1 MIILLLEEQTNI
13 IYGKLSNYDD
23 FGDWI
28 WCVSKE
34 EKRRNEIFFGEQ
46 MNKFLHIF

>member
-1 MIILLLEEQTNI
+1 MINLLLEEQTEI

-28 WCVSKE
+28 QCVSKE
-34 EKRRNEIFFGEQ
+34 EKSRNEIFIGKQ
-46 MNKFLHIF
+46 VNKFLHIF

>member
-1 MIILLLEEQTNI
+1 MINLLLEEQTYI

-28 WCVSKE
+28 LMCLKGGKE
-34 EKRRNEIFFGEQ
+34 KE
-46 MNKFLHIF
+46 